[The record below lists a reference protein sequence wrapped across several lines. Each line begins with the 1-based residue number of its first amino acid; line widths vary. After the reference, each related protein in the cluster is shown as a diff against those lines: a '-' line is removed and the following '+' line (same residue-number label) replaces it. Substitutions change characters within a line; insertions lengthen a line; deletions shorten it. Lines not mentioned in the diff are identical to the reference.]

1 MRTLDSIDRDR
12 GGGDRGGDGC
22 GNGCGGDCGCAG
34 GGDYDW

>member
-1 MRTLDSIDRDR
+1 MRALDSIDCDR
-12 GGGDRGGDGC
+12 GGGDRG